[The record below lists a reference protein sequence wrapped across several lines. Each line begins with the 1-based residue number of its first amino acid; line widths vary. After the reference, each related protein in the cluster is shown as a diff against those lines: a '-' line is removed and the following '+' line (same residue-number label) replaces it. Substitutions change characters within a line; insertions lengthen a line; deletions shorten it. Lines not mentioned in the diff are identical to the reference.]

1 MPLITVKILEGR
13 TLEQKRGL
21 VRDITK
27 AVVDNLKSDP
37 EVVLIDIVDM
47 SKENYSK
54 AGITSFSIGLWTSIF
69 RVFMGRV

>member
-13 TLEQKRGL
+13 TVEQKRGL

-37 EVVLIDIVDM
+37 GSVWIDIVDM
-47 SKENYSK
+47 SKENFSK
-54 AGITSFSIGLWTSIF
+54 AGQLAVD
-69 RVFMGRV
+69 R